1 RNMRNQLMSLVD
13 KRLLRQRAIIGSI
26 NGRLKHI
33 QQIEHTR
40 HRMGSWPK
48 RIFDPFPSWRNS

>member
-1 RNMRNQLMSLVD
+1 MSLVD